1 MGRAKKTTKRGSPE
15 AIAKRR
21 AARALN
27 TLFDK
32 GPVAA
37 GLDGRSIR
45 RKNRLTKELAEG
57 KNGQPLKAHEVLSYV
72 TELLQMGETLASIRK
87 LKPKVP
93 PTPPLNDHTIGAIR
107 ETQQSYQFDP
117 RAWRVLGI
125 DIEAVLS
132 GNAGNAPS
140 GGGRKKAGRKKKA
153 A

>member
-37 GLDGRSIR
+37 GMDGRSVR
-45 RKNRLTKELAEG
+45 RKQRLTKELSEG
-57 KNGQPLKAHEVLSYV
+57 KGGQALKAHEVLSHV
-72 TELLQMGETLASIRK
+72 TELLQMGETVSSIRK

-93 PTPPLNDHTIGAIR
+93 PAPVIDEQTVGAIR
-107 ETQQSYQFDP
+107 ETQESYNFDP
-117 RAWRVLGI
+117 RAWKILGV
-125 DIEAVLS
+125 DIESVM
-132 GNAGNAPS
+132 
-140 GGGRKKAGRKKKA
+140 GGGAPAGVTKAGRKKKG
-153 A
+153 